1 MATGHEQWLE
11 QGDIYA
17 LGALDGQEL
26 KDFEAHLASGCAV
39 CEAYIRETRES
50 LLLLHRAITPFEPSA
65 AMKTRVFD
73 QIADGKRVVPITEA
87 KLRKSR
93 IWLRMSGTIAAGILG
108 VVITATYYHYRYEP
122 RHSVYSAVIDLLRD
136 PNTRDVALYGAG
148 PTPAALGRFLWN
160 KSGEGH
166 LFVTNLPAAPE
177 GKMYAVW
184 TIAQESSPR
193 YVASI
198 RTDAKGLGG
207 VHINAAPS
215 DKPIQTFAVT
225 LEPVG
230 TTAAP
235 TGPMVLVSKQT

>member
-1 MATGHEQWLE
+1 MMATAHEEWLE
-11 QGDIYA
+11 HSEFYA
-17 LGALDGQEL
+17 LGALDEKEL
-26 KDFEAHLASGCAV
+26 KEFEAHLASGCPI
-39 CEAYIRETRES
+39 CEAYVRETREA
-50 LLLLHRAITPFEPSA
+50 LLILHRSITPMTPSA
-65 AMKTRVFD
+65 SVKTRLFHN
-73 QIADGKRVVPITEA
+73 IASEKVVPLPPKPRSTWRRWQVIT
-87 KLRKSR
+87 
-93 IWLRMSGTIAAGILG
+93 GTLAAGIVGAVLAG
-108 VVITATYYHYRYEP
+108 TLITKRYEP
-122 RHSVYSAVIDLLRD
+122 RHTLYTSVINLLRD
-136 PNTRDVALYGAG
+136 PATRDFPLYGTG
-148 PTPAALGRFLWN
+148 PTPKAAGRFLWN
-160 KSGEGH
+160 ESGEGH
-166 LFVTNLPAAPE
+166 IFVTNLPAAPE

-198 RTDAKGLGG
+198 RTDAKGSGG